1 MKTIKPEFL
10 EEVKKFV
17 EREAVEAADEEIVE
31 ESAPSAETILQDGEE
46 IQLNRYLTDEE
57 TDELEE
63 YLKENSNS
71 SLFANAVQAM
81 VNERFKKS
89 SEMYQSVYLSRQK
102 YAKAMD
108 TTKEQNVSK
117 RTVWQIIVGLKCN
130 LDEADRLLYY
140 AGYVRRKNKLDLT
153 MEFFITHR
161 NYDIDE
167 INYVLET
174 LEETPFSCCVEVK
187 DKI

>member
-1 MKTIKPEFL
+1 MKTIDHKFL

-17 EREAVEAADEEIVE
+17 EREAVESAEEETVE
-31 ESAPSAETILQDGEE
+31 EVAPSAETIFQDGEE

-57 TDELEE
+57 ADELEE
-63 YLKENSNS
+63 FLKENSNDT
-71 SLFANAVQAM
+71 LFGNAVQTM
-81 VNERFKKS
+81 VYDRFKNAS
-89 SEMYQSVYLSRQK
+89 DMYQSVYLSKQK
-102 YAKAMD
+102 YYKAID
-108 TTKEQNVSK
+108 TREQNVSK